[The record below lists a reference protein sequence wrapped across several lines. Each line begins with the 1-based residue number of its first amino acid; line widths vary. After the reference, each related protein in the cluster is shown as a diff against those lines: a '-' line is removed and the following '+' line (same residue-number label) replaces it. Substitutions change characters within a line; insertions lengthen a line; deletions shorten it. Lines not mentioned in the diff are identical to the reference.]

1 MKKEKFNLKMLKVK
15 NNPGITLIALV
26 ISIIVL
32 LILAGVSIATLTG
45 ENGIL
50 TQAQNAKTETE
61 KAKAKEQIELCA
73 TESVIAGSG
82 SVNKATLKDSLVRE
96 GATIETADG
105 EISTLPVIV
114 KLDEKEYG
122 ITGSGEV
129 LNVESNITN
138 VSTEFV
144 KENVIVKDTEGSFF
158 VLPAGY
164 KVLTSEATKV
174 TEGIV
179 IKNNIGN
186 EYVWIPCT
194 VDGANGT
201 LKYQRTKWGV
211 ETDNGTEAF
220 KDELT
225 LLNSDVTYSEADTS
239 NGINADI
246 SKEIVSQIQAEKK
259 SISTYGGYY
268 IGRYETGVLNNTA
281 VIQYNQTPYA
291 EIKWSTAYNLVK
303 GIEVGNRGTSYL
315 CSSYAWDTAIN
326 FIQSN
331 TTFKNYATTRTAEM
345 NENWVDMEVKD
356 SSGNKIKDAGTA
368 QRLETGRTT
377 AKANIYD
384 MGGNVSEF
392 TTELMPGTSE
402 TVVFRGGPYAN
413 VEPAGYRYDDGAGSS
428 GGNSIYGFRATLF
441 LK

>member
-1 MKKEKFNLKMLKVK
+1 MKLGLSGK
-15 NNPGITLIALV
+15 NKGITLIALV
-26 ISIIVL
+26 ITIIVL

-45 ENGIL
+45 DNGIL

-73 TESVIAGSG
+73 TESVIVGSG
-82 SVNKATLKDSLVRE
+82 SVNKATLKESLARE

-105 EISTLPVIV
+105 EITTFPVIV

-129 LNVESNITN
+129 LNVESNINN

-174 TEGIV
+174 KEGIV

-194 VDGANGT
+194 IDGANGT
-201 LKYQRTKWGV
+201 LKYQRTEWGV
-211 ETDNGTEAF
+211 EEVDNGTEAF

-239 NGINADI
+239 NGINSEI

-281 VIQYNQTPYA
+281 VIQYKQTPYA
-291 EIKWSTAYNLVK
+291 SIKWSTAYSLAK
-303 GIEVGNRGTSYL
+303 GIDAGNRGTSYL

-331 TTFKNYATTRTAEM
+331 TTFTNYATTRTAEM
-345 NENWVDMEVKD
+345 NENWQDMEVKD
-356 SSGNKIKDAGTA
+356 SNGTKIKDAGTA
-368 QRLETGRTT
+368 TRLSTGLTT

-384 MGGNVSEF
+384 MGGNVAEF

-402 TVVFRGGPYAN
+402 TVVVRGGSWYGTSTWQTAC
-413 VEPAGYRYDDGAGSS
+413 AGYRWDAGAGTS
-428 GGNSIYGFRATLF
+428 NHNYGFRATLF